1 MNKSFFEEQSKKA
14 EVPSDLRALFKI
26 NAGLQE
32 LQKSKQQPEQSEQ
45 LPSGT
50 VAQQIQQ
57 QGIAALNQP
66 PEAAVTPSPA
76 VQTTPDTPMGD
87 VAMQANVG
95 QQIQAA
101 EQEKMQQQMQQ
112 MMQQQMASQQPQ
124 QMARGGIAALTANNM
139 RNFQRG
145 GVVGFNGLMGEFVEA
160 PQTEVSSEEKRA
172 ADLKKLLAAIGMP
185 FAGGADVLGLPIN
198 AVRALAAATTPEW
211 KRKAENSDV
220 SFSPI
225 SDALRRF
232 GKGEEAKP
240 PAPTE
245 QEPRISPTEQ
255 LRAFELQQQAALAA
269 PQAAPKAPPQML
281 PQRPPATPRPT
292 PAEGGI
298 ASLMP
303 AAPRADFAAFEADK
317 AAALAAAREQIL
329 PTAQTVQQRRASR
342 EAEAKAAG
350 VDLYGTEAKD
360 RIAAREKE
368 FANLSA
374 ARDEANK
381 DRAKQNLI
389 TMLVNSGGESSLF
402 AGLAKGT
409 KAYQAA
415 EKLQKAEDL
424 IWGGK
429 KIEFMQNI
437 DNQRELIN
445 ERNKATLLGDIAAVN
460 QIDEAIRVGKNNIST
475 QVADVYSKSMDR
487 NAQAAISAATNATQV
502 AIQKMRQQDEAA
514 NRAAAREGASFAAL
528 QSRINQNAQT
538 SSNIIKAMQNDFN
551 TKNEL
556 AENLTKAGIKLPGGA
571 AAQKAYDDA
580 KAAHNAAIAAE
591 INRAASENY
600 KLEYYQ
606 WVKGGKAAGL
616 PEPTKPPE
624 LSQITGDGYNFLG
637 PKKQ

>member
-1 MNKSFFEEQSKKA
+1 MNKSFFEEQPKKA
-14 EVPSDLRALFKI
+14 EVPSDLMALFKI

-32 LQKSKQQPEQSEQ
+32 LQKSKQQPEPSGQP
-45 LPSGT
+45 PSGT

-57 QGIAALNQP
+57 QGIAALNQS

-124 QMARGGIAALTANNM
+124 PMARGGIAALTANNM
-139 RNFQRG
+139 RNFQHG
-145 GVVGFNGLMGEFVEA
+145 GVVGFNGEGRSSV
-160 PQTEVSSEEKRA
+160 SEEEEKKDQPWYNYFQEGALLRKLGNFLSEREKNVKEFETRDQVTGE
-172 ADLKKLLAAIGMP
+172 DLKK
-185 FAGGADVLGLPIN
+185 FY
-198 AVRALAAATTPEW
+198 
-211 KRKAENSDV
+211 
-220 SFSPI
+220 
-225 SDALRRF
+225 
-232 GKGEEAKP
+232 AKP
-240 PAPTE
+240 
-245 QEPRISPTEQ
+245 EQ
-255 LRAFELQQQAALAA
+255 LYSIPKLA
-269 PQAAPKAPPQML
+269 PVDIPEVNQPPQVVPQNESL
-281 PQRPPATPRPT
+281 PRPPASPRPA

-368 FANLSA
+368 FASLSA

-460 QIDEAIRVGKNNIST
+460 QIDEAIRVGKNNISA

-502 AIQKMRQQDEAA
+502 AIQKMRQKDEEA
-514 NRAAAREGASFAAL
+514 NRAATREGASFAAL

-556 AENLTKAGIKLPGGA
+556 AENSIKMGIKLPGGA
-571 AAQKAYDDA
+571 AAQKAYEDA

-624 LSQITGDGYNFLG
+624 VAQKPSGNRPGYSVV
-637 PKKQ
+637 PQ

>member
-32 LQKSKQQPEQSEQ
+32 LQKSKQQPEPSGQP
-45 LPSGT
+45 PSGT

-101 EQEKMQQQMQQ
+101 EQQKMQQQMQQ

-124 QMARGGIAALTANNM
+124 PMARGGIAALTANNM

-145 GVVGFNGLMGEFVEA
+145 GVVGFFNGGEARTLGGGELPPGFNSPEK
-160 PQTEVSSEEKRA
+160 PEEQQYLELNPFDPPEIRA
-172 ADLKKLLAAIGMP
+172 YKTLKNRELLA
-185 FAGGADVLGLPIN
+185 
-198 AVRALAAATTPEW
+198 
-211 KRKAENSDV
+211 KAYNDPSRDQDMLKEY
-220 SFSPI
+220 
-225 SDALRRF
+225 
-232 GKGEEAKP
+232 
-240 PAPTE
+240 
-245 QEPRISPTEQ
+245 
-255 LRAFELQQQAALAA
+255 LQQSLSRA
-269 PQAAPKAPPQML
+269 PQAAPQADQKQTPPAAPRQAAPESASAPMMSGAKYGASAPP
-281 PQRPPATPRPT
+281 PQPA

-303 AAPRADFAAFEADK
+303 AAPRADFAAFEKDK

-368 FANLSA
+368 FASLSA

-415 EKLQKAEDL
+415 EKLQKADDL

-460 QIDEAIRVGKNNIST
+460 QIDEAIRIGKNTIATQIS
-475 QVADVYSKSMDR
+475 DVYSKSMDR

-502 AIQKMRQQDEAA
+502 AIAKMKE
-514 NRAAAREGASFAAL
+514 RADIESRKLAKEGQNINAL
-528 QSRINQNAQT
+528 ESRILENSRLNAT
-538 SSNIIKAMQNDFN
+538 TNKLLDESFR
-551 TKNEL
+551 KNNP
-556 AENLTKAGIKLPGGA
+556 ENSAYDAAGIKRKPEEQA
-571 AAQKAYDDA
+571 KWDA
-580 KAAHNAAIAAE
+580 IKAAH
-591 INRAASENY
+591 EN
-600 KLEYYQ
+600 E
-606 WVKGGKAAGL
+606 KAKQTKFFEEQNYNLQYRKWLMFDKQLGL
-616 PEPTKPPE
+616 PEPAKPDFSE
-624 LSQITGDGYNFLG
+624 DGGMRVLG
-637 PKKQ
+637 LKKQ

>member
-1 MNKSFFEEQSKKA
+1 MNKSFFEEQSKKV

-32 LQKSKQQPEQSEQ
+32 LQKSKQQPEPSGQP
-45 LPSGT
+45 PSGT

-101 EQEKMQQQMQQ
+101 EQQKMQQQMQQ

-124 QMARGGIAALTANNM
+124 PMARGGIAALTANNM

-145 GVVGFNGLMGEFVEA
+145 GVVGFYSGGDARTLGGGEL
-160 PQTEVSSEEKRA
+160 P
-172 ADLKKLLAAIGMP
+172 
-185 FAGGADVLGLPIN
+185 AGFH
-198 AVRALAAATTPEW
+198 TPEPEEQRRYLELSPSDLPEIRAY
-211 KRKAENSDV
+211 KILNNKELIAKAYADPSRDQDIIKE
-220 SFSPI
+220 F
-225 SDALRRF
+225 
-232 GKGEEAKP
+232 
-240 PAPTE
+240 
-245 QEPRISPTEQ
+245 
-255 LRAFELQQQAALAA
+255 LQQAPSQTAAQQPPLTAP
-269 PQAAPKAPPQML
+269 PQAAPQVTRQAIPQAI
-281 PQRPPATPRPT
+281 PQRPPAPPR
-292 PAEGGI
+292 PAEGGL

-303 AAPRADFAAFEADK
+303 AAPKTDFAAFEADK

-389 TMLVNSGGESSLF
+389 TMLVNSGGAPSLF

-409 KAYQAA
+409 QAYQAA

-445 ERNKATLLGDIAAVN
+445 ERNKATLLGDISAVN
-460 QIDEAIRVGKNNIST
+460 QIDEAIRVGKNNISA

-514 NRAAAREGASFAAL
+514 NRAATREGASFAAL

-556 AENLTKAGIKLPGGA
+556 AENSIKMGIKLPGGA
-571 AAQKAYDDA
+571 AAQKAYEDA

-624 LSQITGDGYNFLG
+624 LSQNTADGYNFLG

>member
-1 MNKSFFEEQSKKA
+1 MNKSFFEEQPKKA

-32 LQKSKQQPEQSEQ
+32 LQKSKQQPEPSGQP
-45 LPSGT
+45 PSGT

-112 MMQQQMASQQPQ
+112 MMQQQMAGQQPQ
-124 QMARGGIAALTANNM
+124 PMARGGIAALTANNM

-145 GVVGFNGLMGEFVEA
+145 GVVGFNGEGRSSV
-160 PQTEVSSEEKRA
+160 SEEE
-172 ADLKKLLAAIGMP
+172 KKDQP
-185 FAGGADVLGLPIN
+185 WYNYFP
-198 AVRALAAATTPEW
+198 
-211 KRKAENSDV
+211 
-220 SFSPI
+220 
-225 SDALRRF
+225 
-232 GKGEEAKP
+232 EEALLRKLGGFLANREKSIKEFETRDQPTALWRGP
-240 PAPTE
+240 PIE
-245 QEPRISPTEQ
+245 EPQSPAEQ
-255 LRAFELQQQAALAA
+255 LRAFERQQQQAAPAA

-281 PQRPPATPRPT
+281 PQRPPAPPR
-292 PAEGGI
+292 PAEGGL

-368 FANLSA
+368 FASLSA

-460 QIDEAIRVGKNNIST
+460 QIDEAIRVGKNNISA

-502 AIQKMRQQDEAA
+502 AIQKMRQKDEEA
-514 NRAAAREGASFAAL
+514 NRAATREGASFAAL

-556 AENLTKAGIKLPGGA
+556 AENSIKMGIKLPGGA
-571 AAQKAYDDA
+571 AAQKAYEDA

-624 LSQITGDGYNFLG
+624 VAQKPSGNRPGYSVV
-637 PKKQ
+637 PQ